1 MKAVANA
8 VSREGAH
15 AGHAHGPDD
24 GHDHDGPDGMDGHVD
39 PRQLMAQ
46 REIVQRELDR
56 MERRMAAIEE
66 AMLDAQRAAATVRG
80 LQEAGQQPGRPAT
93 HDVFLPVGS
102 GVHVEARVDVNA
114 KVLLPIG
121 AGYLTEG
128 LPDEVLAALE
138 KRIEAITR
146 SFEQAASEAEQLA
159 NAAAAMDE
167 RLGQMSGQ

>member
-1 MKAVANA
+1 MKTVAKAASNA
-8 VSREGAH
+8 GAH

-24 GHDHDGPDGMDGHVD
+24 GHGHDGEADGLDGID

-128 LPDEVLAALE
+128 TPEDVLAALE
-138 KRIEAITR
+138 KRIEAINR
-146 SFEQAASEAEQLA
+146 SFEQAAAEAEQLA
-159 NAAAAMDE
+159 SAAAAMDE
-167 RLGQMSGQ
+167 RLGQMSAQ